1 MSSSDQDALNLDMF
15 NEEDDGHAM
24 DIELLGSSEHE
35 DGEQDPQQVD
45 EASKKEG
52 TPNVTDSANAEEK
65 MESSQEEEALNAAK
79 VADKIVTEVGTEN
92 PDLIEIPVE
101 QMTTDDNAV
110 TLSESDE
117 AKDIAEKE
125 AAEALTRG
133 ANQGKSVKEVAR
145 LSQVAL
151 DMMENLDPYL
161 DVFMLDQTMTIA
173 GAVKSGD
180 VVVII
185 PCPHGDHKVCLA
197 EGVGFF
203 IIDMADLA
211 RKTRDVQLQFADNA
225 ADMTGCIGFEE
236 CTYTLADALEEAEA
250 PDKVF
255 CLEGSPQHLVRTDD
269 SCDIHP
275 RTTSGFR
282 QVVVNLVKLQV
293 EVRKASNKAVR
304 QGENLPILK
313 IMGVMNDRPFLLH
326 EAAHQT
332 GIHEKT

>member
-15 NEEDDGHAM
+15 TEGEEGHDM

-79 VADKIVTEVGTEN
+79 VADKVGTEVGTEN
-92 PDLIEIPVE
+92 PNPNEIPVE
-101 QMTTDDNAV
+101 HMTTDDNGV
-110 TLSESDE
+110 TLSESNE
-117 AKDIAEKE
+117 VKEIADKE
-125 AAEALTRG
+125 AALALSRG
-133 ANQGKSVKEVAR
+133 GHLGKSVQEVAR

-151 DMMENLDPYL
+151 NMMEDLDPYL
-161 DVFMLDQTMTIA
+161 DIFMADQTMTIA

-203 IIDMADLA
+203 I
-211 RKTRDVQLQFADNA
+211 
-225 ADMTGCIGFEE
+225 MT
-236 CTYTLADALEEAEA
+236 
-250 PDKVF
+250 
-255 CLEGSPQHLVRTDD
+255 
-269 SCDIHP
+269 
-275 RTTSGFR
+275 
-282 QVVVNLVKLQV
+282 
-293 EVRKASNKAVR
+293 
-304 QGENLPILK
+304 
-313 IMGVMNDRPFLLH
+313 DRLH
-326 EAAHQT
+326 WL
-332 GIHEKT
+332 